1 MFFRSSTNK
10 SQKSSRTEKPTK
22 TVPSQSSQRIRTKV
36 PQDLPVGTKG
46 KPQSHKRTEYLKSN
60 NTLSERN
67 DSFNESR
74 NLKKSSEPRINDH
87 LRTSHQSL
95 EMNKAYGEKP
105 KLSKN
110 RASSTNR
117 PASSRSF
124 HNVKNKP
131 LDEIRRSSELHPREK
146 DNSRFGQEFLAQEM
160 VHSEEN
166 KKELIK
172 RTKMIITENL
182 KKYHEQMK
190 ESKENLEKIKEEKKA
205 LKEKT
210 QHMNQEIKEKN
221 KLRNHSGSPVK
232 HKYGWGVDQKRLE
245 MKPESRGTA
254 EKWQKKDSP
263 RRREE
268 IGLAH
273 LNNLDEETVKKA
285 RTGWKQNIENKIRES
300 EEKYKKSKKLEK

>member
-1 MFFRSSTNK
+1 
-10 SQKSSRTEKPTK
+10 
-22 TVPSQSSQRIRTKV
+22 V
-36 PQDLPVGTKG
+36 PQDLPLSSSSNKG
-46 KPQSHKRTEYLKSN
+46 KPQKYLKSHPN
-60 NTLSERN
+60 LSERN

-95 EMNKAYGEKP
+95 EINKAYGEKP

-117 PASSRSF
+117 PASSRS
-124 HNVKNKP
+124 NTKNKP
-131 LDEIRRSSELHPREK
+131 LDEVRRSSELHPREK
-146 DNSRFGQEFLAQEM
+146 DHSRYGQEFLAHEM
-160 VHSEEN
+160 IHSEEN

-190 ESKENLEKIKEEKKA
+190 ESKGTLEKVQEEKKA
-205 LKEKT
+205 LKERT

-221 KLRNHSGSPVK
+221 KLRNQSGSPVK

-245 MKPESRGTA
+245 MKPQSRDNA
-254 EKWQKKDSP
+254 ERWQKKDSP
-263 RRREE
+263 KRREE
-268 IGLAH
+268 IGLSH
-273 LNNLDEETVKKA
+273 LNNLDEEAVKKA
-285 RTGWKQNIENKIRES
+285 RTGWKQNIENKIKET
-300 EEKYKKSKKLEK
+300 EEKYKKSKIKRE